1 MGKLR
6 ILAAALLCI
15 SACTKTSEPEYV
27 LGPDDIVVTVKDSER
42 GTKTVLSE
50 NTKTKFA
57 SGDLI
62 RVYDTDDNTAIY
74 KYRTRSANGDVFQK
88 YYAAAGFNKS
98 NFASAFYPY
107 EKLDTVNSTKEKFV
121 AVFKDST
128 TFVENSF
135 PKGAAPMVSFTMTDS
150 KIVFSNCF
158 AVLGVDI
165 KYGSVPEVALKV
177 RSVKLESTS
186 SYLNGKF
193 EFTSSAVTY
202 KSDGN
207 KTMTL
212 TGCDAAGALD
222 TTAKRFYLAV
232 PGITSASENMT
243 VTVKPTTDVPFSGKF
258 IAKNSGSSSV
268 LAKNYILNLNPFV
281 LNPVAPGDSSTSSYS
296 VDDWIKVDT
305 IKVGQIT
312 VAKSEVSVKKGK
324 SFDVQINGVSDWN
337 QVNVARTKGTDS
349 NFTFAKKE
357 VAGTPTKYYITIT
370 GGTETTTNGEIYIND
385 TVTNSGS
392 YIYVTVTE

>member
-1 MGKLR
+1 
-6 ILAAALLCI
+6 
-15 SACTKTSEPEYV
+15 
-27 LGPDDIVVTVKDSER
+27 
-42 GTKTVLSE
+42 
-50 NTKTKFA
+50 
-57 SGDLI
+57 
-62 RVYDTDDNTAIY
+62 
-74 KYRTRSANGDVFQK
+74 
-88 YYAAAGFNKS
+88 
-98 NFASAFYPY
+98 
-107 EKLDTVNSTKEKFV
+107 
-121 AVFKDST
+121 
-128 TFVENSF
+128 
-135 PKGAAPMVSFTMTDS
+135 
-150 KIVFSNCF
+150 
-158 AVLGVDI
+158 VLGVDI

-193 EFTSSAVTY
+193 EFTDGAVTY

-258 IAKNSGSSSV
+258 IANNSGSSSV

-312 VAKSEVSVKKGK
+312 VAKSEVSVKKGN

-337 QVNVARTKGTDS
+337 AINVAITAPTGSVDLENTYFKVS
-349 NFTFAKKE
+349 KKTTGE
-357 VAGTPTKYYITIT
+357 GLLKKYYISIT
-370 GGTETTTNGEIYIND
+370 GKSAYSNGEIYIND